1 MASDLLELTADIV
14 MAHASTTD
22 LSLEELVTELK
33 TVYVTLKGLEAGET
47 ALGGPGSRP
56 RKAAEPGDHRPAK
69 VAPPVTAMTLEEAFT
84 DDQVACLVCGKRG
97 LKTLK
102 RHLSS
107 AHQMKP
113 GEYRRLF
120 NIPKDQPLAAVTYV
134 EKRRQMALDRGLGDN
149 LAKARAA
156 RMANRTV

>member
-14 MAHASTTD
+14 TAHASTTE

-33 TVYVTLKGLEAGET
+33 TVYATLKGLEAGEMT
-47 ALGGPGSRP
+47 QERPGPRP
-56 RKAAEPGDHRPAK
+56 RKAEPEDQPPEKAT
-69 VAPPVTAMTLEEAFT
+69 PPVPAMTIEEAFT
-84 DDQVACLVCGKRG
+84 PDQVACLVCGKRG

-113 GEYRRLF
+113 AEYRRLF
-120 NIPKDQPLAAVTYV
+120 EIPKDQPLAAVTYV
-134 EKRRQMALDRGLGDN
+134 EKRRQMAMDRGLGEN

-156 RMANRTV
+156 RMANRTA